1 MMIHRIENIEDF
13 IVTEAREQRNNAKM
27 LDLLKGVEKAK
38 IDNDLLEKE
47 LIDMQNFFSS
57 LNEDS

>member
-1 MMIHRIENIEDF
+1 
-13 IVTEAREQRNNAKM
+13 VTEAREQRNNAKM

>member
-1 MMIHRIENIEDF
+1 
-13 IVTEAREQRNNAKM
+13 M